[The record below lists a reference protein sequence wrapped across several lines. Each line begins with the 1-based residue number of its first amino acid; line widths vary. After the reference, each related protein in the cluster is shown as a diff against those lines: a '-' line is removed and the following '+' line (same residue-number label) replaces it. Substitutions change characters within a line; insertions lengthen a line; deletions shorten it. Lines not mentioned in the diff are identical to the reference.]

1 MTIHANMPAA
11 EYHARPELNF
21 SRLKRIEKSP
31 FHFRHAPAET
41 SSAFALGSATHTAIL
56 EQEQFHARY
65 RRQGATIRR
74 GKEWDAELEHA
85 TLAGQEIL
93 TGKDYDA
100 AQHMAD
106 MVSSKPAARRLL
118 LGARKELTVIST
130 LQGVP
135 VRCRIDFVQP
145 GNVRSEGVSL
155 HGAMGDLKSC
165 RDLSRFASD
174 VERYLYLAQAAFYS
188 DIWTEETG
196 EKLPWKWLAVENS
209 PPHDCAVVATSEAD
223 IEAGRVV
230 YLNWMAKHAESVVS
244 GQWPGVDGGAEE
256 IQLVRPRWAS
266 RTAEVDDAEGGYDF
280 NMSETD
286 EGIPVDEA

>member
-1 MTIHANMPAA
+1 VTIHANMPAA

-41 SSAFALGSATHTAIL
+41 STAFALGSATHTAIL
-56 EQEQFHARY
+56 EQEHFHSRY
-65 RRQGATIRR
+65 RRQCATIRR
-74 GKEWDAELEHA
+74 GKEWDAELAYA
-85 TLAGQEIL
+85 TNEGREIL
-93 TGKDYDA
+93 TGKDFDA

-145 GNVRSEGVSL
+145 GL
-155 HGAMGDLKSC
+155 AMGDLKSD
-165 RDLSRFASD
+165 RDLSRFSAA

-209 PPHDCAVVATSEAD
+209 APHDCAVIAAGMQD
-223 IEAGRVV
+223 IDAGRRT
-230 YLNWMAKHAESVVS
+230 YTRWMERHAECVTT
-244 GQWPGVDGGAEE
+244 GLWPGVDGGADE
-256 IQLVRPRWAS
+256 IDLVRPDWA
-266 RTAEVDDAEGGYDF
+266 TNVNEMEIQDGDDDDAAF
-280 NMSETD
+280 
-286 EGIPVDEA
+286 